1 MFSEGDIHISDLSQR
16 DLKLLIERGES
27 VVLEFKKTI
36 PSAEKIAREICAFAN
51 TMGGFILV
59 GVADNGAIVGIR
71 DYFEEEHWIREAA
84 EKVCDPAVEI
94 QLELVHLMECD
105 VLLVRVPEVA
115 EKPVSVRGRH
125 VEQVYVRKHEENIV
139 ATPAMIGLLRMG
151 QDEDPV
157 TFVYGQNEQKL
168 FRFIHEYGE
177 IHSKRYAEL
186 TGISENE
193 ASETLV
199 QLVKVGVLTMFK
211 RDQTEFFCFSKT
223 L

>member
-1 MFSEGDIHISDLSQR
+1 
-16 DLKLLIERGES
+16 
-27 VVLEFKKTI
+27 
-36 PSAEKIAREICAFAN
+36 
-51 TMGGFILV
+51 
-59 GVADNGAIVGIR
+59 
-71 DYFEEEHWIREAA
+71 
-84 EKVCDPAVEI
+84 
-94 QLELVHLMECD
+94 
-105 VLLVRVPEVA
+105 
-115 EKPVSVRGRH
+115 
-125 VEQVYVRKHEENIV
+125 
-139 ATPAMIGLLRMG
+139 
-151 QDEDPV
+151 
-157 TFVYGQNEQKL
+157 VYGQNEQKL

>member
-84 EKVCDPAVEI
+84 EKVCDPLVEI
-94 QLELVHLMECD
+94 RLELIHLLECD
-105 VLLVRVPEVA
+105 VLLVRVPEA
-115 EKPVSVRGRH
+115 LEKPVSIRFRN
-125 VEQVYVRKHEENIV
+125 VEQVYVRKHEESIV

-186 TGISENE
+186 TGISEGE
-193 ASETLV
+193 AAKTLI
-199 QLVKVGVLTMFK
+199 QLVKVGVLMMFK